1 MIHLSGKDSF
11 VIYQDS
17 NSKKN
22 KISIGKWKL
31 LDINKDVNSPSF
43 ICNVFNNETY
53 VLDSEIKNLHEEV
66 SIKNPIFFKVTET
79 NQIDYEDSVK
89 KTINFCKSNTI
100 EKCILSRVVKVNF
113 DCNNY
118 YEVYEELCKTYED
131 GFKYILNHPKYG
143 LWIGISPETLIKGNI
158 ENGFY
163 THALAGSKSNS
174 ESFKWSEKEINEHRY
189 VVDYIEKKILED
201 GNIINESNIHEKKA
215 GKVVHLN
222 KDFNFQLKVNY
233 LSFINSL
240 HPTPAVAGIP
250 LEKSLD
256 IIQKLELHKRDL
268 YCGYIGV
275 MDKNKCDIKV
285 NLRCGRFIFEEA
297 HIFVGGGITKQ
308 SNPLEE
314 YKETEI
320 KSQTLLSVIKKL

>member
-31 LDINKDVNSPSF
+31 LDFNKDVNSLSF

-53 VLDSEIKNLHEEV
+53 VIDSEIKNLQEEV
-66 SIKNPIFFKVTET
+66 SIKNPIFFKERDTSQ
-79 NQIDYEDSVK
+79 NDYENSVK
-89 KTINFCKSNTI
+89 KAISICKSNTI
-100 EKCILSRVVKVNF
+100 EKCIISRVIKVNF

-118 YEVYEELCKTYED
+118 YELYLELCKIYED

-158 ENGFY
+158 ENGYY
-163 THALAGSKSNS
+163 THALAGSKLNS
-174 ESFKWSEKEINEHRY
+174 ESFKWSEKEIDEHRY

-201 GNIINESNIHEKKA
+201 GNIINESNIYEKNA

-222 KDFNFQLKVNY
+222 KDFNFQLKVDY
-233 LSFINSL
+233 LSFIN
-240 HPTPAVAGIP
+240 
-250 LEKSLD
+250 
-256 IIQKLELHKRDL
+256 
-268 YCGYIGV
+268 
-275 MDKNKCDIKV
+275 
-285 NLRCGRFIFEEA
+285 
-297 HIFVGGGITKQ
+297 
-308 SNPLEE
+308 
-314 YKETEI
+314 
-320 KSQTLLSVIKKL
+320 